1 MWLVRLLLLS
11 MLQHVGGAWSWKRY
25 VVIHPSGDSD
35 VADACARYREFV
47 VDRTTF
53 TSLTIE
59 ELLAANALSAE
70 TTAALRDRYIP
81 R

>member
-1 MWLVRLLLLS
+1 MSVE
-11 MLQHVGGAWSWKRY
+11 HGAG
-25 VVIHPSGDSD
+25 SGTSSSIRPGTPTSPT
-35 VADACARYREFV
+35 CARYREFV